1 MKQFKRLLCLLL
13 ALVALT
19 GMLPR
24 TAAAAGSAE
33 QEELTATVTVK
44 KKIPSQTTTKYTV
57 VVGNKRVKL
66 THEKYIT
73 IKDKVYEFS
82 HYTVGK
88 DKFWSVA
95 IPAYDG
101 TKEWEKKWGNTISVV
116 YKRHYHSYKKAHD
129 RIFHWDTCDCGYVGK
144 KEKHVDPAL
153 DSDKI
158 CTCDYRFSDNA
169 TLTTLWLA
177 NMNLAPAYNREI
189 TDYTGNLYT
198 WVDVTE
204 TSITATAFDALAKV
218 ELPTNLAITEGLNTF
233 QVKVTAED
241 KTTTKVYTVKAVK
254 PVKVE
259 EVFIAADGEALTVT
273 PKTVIANLKA
283 NVALTEAVEQKL
295 TEMLTTQQAAKVVFA
310 PQFNRW
316 NIPAAEVTLNGSL
329 LEAIARKP
337 AALAVTTPYG
347 TTLTVPAA
355 ELSALAAHETV
366 TFRVANDNTFAL
378 LSGEEVLPIAESVL
392 LEIPQ

>member
-24 TAAAAGSAE
+24 TAAATVAE
-33 QEELTATVTVK
+33 DPTEPEELTATVTIR
-44 KKIPSQTTTKYTV
+44 KKIPSQATQKYTL
-57 VVGNKRVKL
+57 VVGSKRVKL

-73 IKDKVYEFS
+73 IKDKIYEFS

-101 TKEWEKKWGNTISVV
+101 TKEWEQKWGNTISVV

-129 RIFHWDTCDCGYVGK
+129 RIFHWDVCDCGKVGP
-144 KEKHVDPAL
+144 KEHHVDPAL
-153 DSDKI
+153 DSDKV
-158 CTCDYRFSDNA
+158 CTCNYRFSDNA

-204 TSITATAFDALAKV
+204 TAITATAFDALAKV
-218 ELPTNLAITEGLNTF
+218 ELPTDFAIREGLNT
-233 QVKVTAED
+233 
-241 KTTTKVYTVKAVK
+241 
-254 PVKVE
+254 
-259 EVFIAADGEALTVT
+259 
-273 PKTVIANLKA
+273 
-283 NVALTEAVEQKL
+283 KL
-295 TEMLTTQQAAKVVFA
+295 TRLPDDVRTKF
-310 PQFNRW
+310 R
-316 NIPAAEVTLNGSL
+316 GSL
-329 LEAIARKP
+329 
-337 AALAVTTPYG
+337 
-347 TTLTVPAA
+347 
-355 ELSALAAHETV
+355 S
-366 TFRVANDNTFAL
+366 RVVNEGANSL
-378 LSGEEVLPIAESVL
+378 ICLIL
-392 LEIPQ
+392 

>member
-116 YKRHYHSYKKAHD
+116 YKRHYHSYKQAHD

-204 TSITATAFDALAKV
+204 TAITATAFDALAKV
-218 ELPTNLAITEGLNTF
+218 ELPTDFAIREGLNTF

-241 KTTTKVYTVKAVK
+241 KTTT
-254 PVKVE
+254 
-259 EVFIAADGEALTVT
+259 
-273 PKTVIANLKA
+273 
-283 NVALTEAVEQKL
+283 
-295 TEMLTTQQAAKVVFA
+295 
-310 PQFNRW
+310 
-316 NIPAAEVTLNGSL
+316 
-329 LEAIARKP
+329 
-337 AALAVTTPYG
+337 
-347 TTLTVPAA
+347 
-355 ELSALAAHETV
+355 
-366 TFRVANDNTFAL
+366 
-378 LSGEEVLPIAESVL
+378 
-392 LEIPQ
+392 